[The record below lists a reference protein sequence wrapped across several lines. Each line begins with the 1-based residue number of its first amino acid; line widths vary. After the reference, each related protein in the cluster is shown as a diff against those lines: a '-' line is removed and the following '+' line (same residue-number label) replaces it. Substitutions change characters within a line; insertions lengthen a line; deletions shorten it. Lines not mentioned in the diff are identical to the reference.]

1 MFFCGFRDGDDLS
14 VWFCEGEQ
22 FVWDEVVVQND
33 VSGCDE
39 LEGLYCDE
47 SGVSGACTGEIDFC
61 VRHILF
67 H

>member
-1 MFFCGFRDGDDLS
+1 MG

-22 FVWDEVVVQND
+22 FVRDEVVVQND
-33 VSGCDE
+33 VSGGDE

-47 SGVSGACTGEIDFC
+47 SGISGACTGEIDFC